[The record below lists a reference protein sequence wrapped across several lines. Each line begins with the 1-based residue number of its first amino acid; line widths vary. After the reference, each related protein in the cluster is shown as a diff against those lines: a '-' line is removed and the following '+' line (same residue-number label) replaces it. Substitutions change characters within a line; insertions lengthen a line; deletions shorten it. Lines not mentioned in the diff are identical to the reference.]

1 MRDHAA
7 ERDPSRNPN
16 FSRQWVDDP
25 LQLPDLQHL
34 GCEIAP
40 QVVEDVG
47 RRAIAHWLDKAA
59 QAQGPTASKAF
70 RRADDI
76 RRRLGLAW
84 TDLIDQ
90 RSAA

>member
-1 MRDHAA
+1 MRNHAA
-7 ERDPSRNPN
+7 ERDPSRNAN
-16 FSRQWVDDP
+16 FSRQWADDP
-25 LQLPDLQHL
+25 LQLPDFQHL
-34 GCEIAP
+34 GEVAP

-47 RRAIAHWLDKAA
+47 RRAIARWLDTAA
-59 QAQGPTASKAF
+59 QAQGATASKAF
-70 RRADDI
+70 RQADDI